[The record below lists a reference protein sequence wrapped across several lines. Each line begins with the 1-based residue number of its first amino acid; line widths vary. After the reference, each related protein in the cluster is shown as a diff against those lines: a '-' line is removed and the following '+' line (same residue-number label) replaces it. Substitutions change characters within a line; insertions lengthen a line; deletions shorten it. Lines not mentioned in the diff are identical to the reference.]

1 MSTTQAKIAQRK
13 LTEESGI
20 PDSLAD
26 QMFNLQSGHW
36 VAIVDLAHLDR
47 TEGREEKHVVRLEIG
62 QLEIMT
68 GDSADHCRELMRA
81 AYLSRQPRGLD
92 QVDQQEEDT
101 DEIIARGRRKLKY
114 CDTCLHERADQ
125 RISHTPDP
133 EADGAECKWK
143 DTNEVVTPGEDDET
157 DSVAAETDSVEG
169 GGDGP
174 DSIDQPWPGDPDYT
188 PPSDDLAPTSGIADP
203 FRQRMTGM

>member
-125 RISHTPDP
+125 RISHAPDP

-143 DTNEVVTPGEDDET
+143 DTNEPVTPGEDDESLDDQVERVVDEVVSGSATT
-157 DSVAAETDSVEG
+157 DEA
-169 GGDGP
+169 P

-188 PPSDDLAPTSGIADP
+188 QPPADDQEPATVGAD
-203 FRQRMTGM
+203 T

>member
-26 QMFNLQSGHW
+26 QMFHLQSGHW

-81 AYLSRQPRGLD
+81 AYLSRQPKGIPGTEGEPVDRIVERGKNTILTGD
-92 QVDQQEEDT
+92 
-101 DEIIARGRRKLKY
+101 
-114 CDTCLHERADQ
+114 
-125 RISHTPDP
+125 
-133 EADGAECKWK
+133 
-143 DTNEVVTPGEDDET
+143 DDE
-157 DSVAAETDSVEG
+157 
-169 GGDGP
+169 
-174 DSIDQPWPGDPDYT
+174 PWPGDPDYT
-188 PPSDDLAPTSGIADP
+188 PPTSDDLAPTSGIADP
-203 FRQRMTGM
+203 FVNA